1 MRKGMAKLFPGS
13 FCHNA
18 SGRATTIDCD
28 RFWNELMERRKQQRR
43 KGPTRVGGD
52 RRVGRAHGG
61 PERRVADRRSGL
73 DRRKFDIVVDY
84 QVRSIPILRCSGR
97 ITIGDTARDFSAK
110 CWEMFQRGRPT
121 FALDLSGINHI
132 DSTGIGALA
141 SLLTSV
147 RTRGGDLKLISPS
160 RKV

>member
-1 MRKGMAKLFPGS
+1 
-13 FCHNA
+13 
-18 SGRATTIDCD
+18 
-28 RFWNELMERRKQQRR
+28 MERRRQQRR

-52 RRVGRAHGG
+52 RRVGRTYGG

-73 DRRKFDIVVDY
+73 DRRKLDIVIDY
-84 QVRSIPILRCSGR
+84 QVRSVPILRCSGK
-97 ITIGDTARDFSAK
+97 ITIGDTAKNFSAK
-110 CWEMFQRGRPT
+110 CSELLQRNRPT

-147 RTRGGDLKLISPS
+147 RTRGGDLKLIAPS
-160 RKV
+160 RKVESVLRTTYLYELFHILSSTQELADFSTPRQD

>member
-1 MRKGMAKLFPGS
+1 
-13 FCHNA
+13 
-18 SGRATTIDCD
+18 
-28 RFWNELMERRKQQRR
+28 MERRRQQRR

-52 RRVGRAHGG
+52 RRAGRTYGG

-73 DRRKFDIVVDY
+73 DRRKLDIVVDY
-84 QVRSIPILRCSGR
+84 QVRSVPILRCSGK
-97 ITIGDTARDFSAK
+97 ITIGDTAKNFSAK
-110 CWEMFQRGRPT
+110 CSELLQRNRPT

-147 RTRGGDLKLISPS
+147 RTRGGDLKLIAPS
-160 RKV
+160 RKVESVLRTTYLYELFHSLSSTQELADFSTPRQD

>member
-1 MRKGMAKLFPGS
+1 
-13 FCHNA
+13 
-18 SGRATTIDCD
+18 
-28 RFWNELMERRKQQRR
+28 MERRKQQRR

-52 RRVGRAHGG
+52 RRIGQDGG

-73 DRRKFDIVVDY
+73 DRRKLDIIVDY

-97 ITIGDTARDFSAK
+97 ITIGDTATNFSAK
-110 CWEMFQRGRPT
+110 CSEMLQRGRPT

-132 DSTGIGALA
+132 DSTGVGRLA

-147 RTRGGDLKLISPS
+147 RTRGGDLKLIAPS
-160 RKV
+160 RKVESALRTTFLYDLFHIVSSAHELAEFCTPHQES

>member
-1 MRKGMAKLFPGS
+1 
-13 FCHNA
+13 
-18 SGRATTIDCD
+18 
-28 RFWNELMERRKQQRR
+28 MERRKQQRR

-52 RRVGRAHGG
+52 RRVGRAYGG

-84 QVRSIPILRCSGR
+84 QVRSVPILRCSGR
-97 ITIGDTARDFSAK
+97 ITIGDTAKDFSDK
-110 CWEMFQRGRPT
+110 CSEMLQRSRPT

-132 DSTGIGALA
+132 DSTGVGALA

-147 RTRGGDLKLISPS
+147 RTRGGDLKLIAPS
-160 RKV
+160 RKVESVLRTTYLYKLFHILSNAQELADFSMPRQD